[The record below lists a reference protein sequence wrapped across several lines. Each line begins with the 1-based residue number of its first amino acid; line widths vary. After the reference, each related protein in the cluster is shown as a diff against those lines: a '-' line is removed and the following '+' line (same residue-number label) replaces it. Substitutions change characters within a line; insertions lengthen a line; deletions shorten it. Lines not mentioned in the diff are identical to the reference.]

1 MKFDLMDISGFETSG
16 EAKQFAIDWQIWAS
30 KQSMSYGE
38 LAIYQL
44 IEDGNK
50 EFFKVWKPKPRKTP
64 RKKSKKIKQ

>member
-1 MKFDLMDISGFETSG
+1 MGICYNLKHNHL
-16 EAKQFAIDWQIWAS
+16 
-30 KQSMSYGE
+30 
-38 LAIYQL
+38 L